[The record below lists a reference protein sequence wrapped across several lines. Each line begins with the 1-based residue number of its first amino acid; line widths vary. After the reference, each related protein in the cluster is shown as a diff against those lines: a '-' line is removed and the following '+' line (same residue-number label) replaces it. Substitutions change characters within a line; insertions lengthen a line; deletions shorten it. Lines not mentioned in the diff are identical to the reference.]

1 MRSIEVR
8 RGGEPGRVEFLY
20 IRRGGGGGRGPE
32 GLLAADGRQAT
43 APGKDEFPTQQKLEE
58 TVINELSLLLPQT
71 IIISFR
77 FIISHFV
84 FI

>member
-20 IRRGGGGGRGPE
+20 IRRRGGGRGPE

-58 TVINELSLLLPQT
+58 TVINELSLLLLQT